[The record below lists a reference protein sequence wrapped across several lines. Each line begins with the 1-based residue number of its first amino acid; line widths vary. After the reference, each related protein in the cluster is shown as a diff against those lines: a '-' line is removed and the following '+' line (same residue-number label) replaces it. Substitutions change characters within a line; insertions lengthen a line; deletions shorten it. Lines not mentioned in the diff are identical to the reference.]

1 MSVDLSRLSLLY
13 SPRLSYS
20 SHTAAKKGDVR
31 CAMKSYR
38 LSELSF
44 SQVENLKSR
53 PRIDF
58 ASIFTTVNPI
68 IDAVRSKGDVAVKE
82 YVTHSLL
89 LDDSM
94 F

>member
-1 MSVDLSRLSLLY
+1 
-13 SPRLSYS
+13 
-20 SHTAAKKGDVR
+20 
-31 CAMKSYR
+31 MKSYR

-58 ASIFTTVNPI
+58 ASIFTTVSFLLVNVPTCLILMDMSSPLQVNPI